1 MSYEENKNQ
10 GAQIPKEDQE
20 YLRKAESELPD
31 ANVSADNVSTDNAST
46 DIASTEQAS
55 EDNASHNNTSPD
67 EQPADNASADDHVDD
82 QEHITGDMHPTT
94 RTETSQEEKNAEQ
107 ED

>member
-1 MSYEENKNQ
+1 MSYEENENQ
-10 GAQIPKEDQE
+10 KAQIPKEDQE

-31 ANVSADNVSTDNAST
+31 ANVSADNASTDNAST
-46 DIASTEQAS
+46 D
-55 EDNASHNNTSPD
+55 NASNNSTSPD
-67 EQPADNASADDHVDD
+67 EEPADKTSADDGIDD